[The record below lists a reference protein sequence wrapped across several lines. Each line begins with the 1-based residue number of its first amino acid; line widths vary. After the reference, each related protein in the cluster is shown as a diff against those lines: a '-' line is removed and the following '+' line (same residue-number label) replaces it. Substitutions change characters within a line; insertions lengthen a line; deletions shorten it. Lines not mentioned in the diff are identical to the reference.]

1 MKILLKN
8 SLLALLLALMPISLA
23 VAQDPAAEAVCTALD
38 EGKSPGAIIEM
49 LMAEPSGMS
58 LEDATVVAMDACDDS
73 SSEVFVSAGIAAADS
88 LVEAESVASAVQAA
102 SDGDPQVGQVVEV
115 AMAEYVKLMD
125 QPYIHHDGDI
135 PTGGGAYNPQG
146 NSIDGLRPPIGPR
159 PPVSPA
165 S

>member
-1 MKILLKN
+1 MKLLIKN
-8 SLLALLLALMPISLA
+8 GLMIALLALMPISLA
-23 VAQDPAAEAVCTALD
+23 KAQDSSADAVCTALA
-38 EGKSPGAIIEM
+38 EGKSPAAIIEM

-73 SSEVFVSAGIAAADS
+73 STEMFVSAGIAAADS

-125 QPYIHHDGDI
+125 QPYIHHDGTI

-146 NSIDGLRPPIGPR
+146 PGGGVLPPIGPR